1 MSSKGLI
8 LLTGLNG
15 YIGGRTIEALLEAGY
30 SVRGTVR
37 SRASAQPTLDAL
49 SRFGDRL
56 SVVEVPDTSVPG
68 AFDDA
73 VSGVD
78 GIAHLAQLVAAS
90 FGDDPL
96 AVVEQTTQSVTG
108 ILESAV
114 KAGTVKSVVL
124 MSSAT
129 AVFYPTEGPHVYTE
143 EDWSDAWVEVLKA
156 LGKDAPPG
164 VPYMSSKVLGERA
177 FWKFREERKP
187 GFTMTAINPF
197 FVSGS
202 PVVPWPSA
210 DKIVVSCKYIYDI
223 MNGGEL
229 VGPAPE
235 WDWWVDVRDVARLF
249 VYGFEHAGEA
259 DGERYLLSTNWGHP
273 QAMSDILRP
282 AYPQLEIREG
292 EPGKGY
298 LPGWK
303 APPEI
308 VRDMDG
314 SKALRALGGEYVTF
328 ERSLL
333 DMAKSFE
340 PLLGKST
347 V

>member
-143 EDWSDAWVEVLKA
+143 ADWSDAWVEVLKA
-156 LGKDAPPG
+156 LRNDAPPG

-202 PVVPWPSA
+202 PVAPWPSA

-223 MNGGEL
+223 MNGREL
-229 VGPAPE
+229 VGPAPD
-235 WDWWVDVRDVARLF
+235 WDWWVEVRD
-249 VYGFEHAGEA
+249 
-259 DGERYLLSTNWGHP
+259 
-273 QAMSDILRP
+273 AMSDILRP

-328 ERSLL
+328 GRSLL

-340 PLLGKST
+340 PLPRKST